1 MAITKAKAVAFSTA
15 LLLGGCSFVEDSLFP
30 SVSTD
35 QRPGERVQVQPSMTV
50 RQETI
55 TTGPTSSTAV
65 GHKVA
70 GLRGELAQ
78 LQANLARQEQEL
90 LGLRAKT
97 IGDSQQYHGTVAAIS
112 ARLQLG
118 TTPGNPALLQQWREA
133 QGELESINT
142 DVLAMNRL
150 NNEVHTAS
158 STAAYLLN
166 AIQATRS
173 LPGAIEEDHRQLRIM
188 EDETQRATVNIER
201 LLSELSQDINRQQQY
216 VGGQRSDL
224 TTLASGIQAGQL
236 YAQSLGMQV
245 TPVSTVTPLAATPGA
260 YDRPLMVI
268 KFTKANPQYEQ
279 RLYDTVKSALD
290 RRPSAIF
297 DVIAVSPRKG
307 TAGET
312 ALGATN
318 ARRNAEQVLRS
329 LSDMGLPPSRVRM
342 SSMQSDTAAG
352 GEVHLFVR

>member
-1 MAITKAKAVAFSTA
+1 MAITKAKAVVFTTA

-30 SVSTD
+30 SVD
-35 QRPGERVQVQPSMTV
+35 QYPGERGQVQPSMTA
-50 RQETI
+50 RQEVMVGAST
-55 TTGPTSSTAV
+55 TAV
-65 GHKVA
+65 GHKAA
-70 GLRGELAQ
+70 GLRAETAQ
-78 LQANLARQEQEL
+78 LQANVARQEQEL
-90 LGLRAKT
+90 QGLRSKVVA
-97 IGDSQQYHGTVAAIS
+97 DSQQYHGTVAAIS

-142 DVLAMNRL
+142 DILMMNRL
-150 NNEVHTAS
+150 NNEVHTSS

-166 AIQATRS
+166 AVQATRS
-173 LPGAIEEDHRQLRIM
+173 LPGAIEEDHRLLRVM
-188 EDETQRATVNIER
+188 EDEIQRSTVNIER
-201 LLSELSQDINRQQQY
+201 LLSGLSQDINRQQQY
-216 VGGQRSDL
+216 VSGQRNDL

-245 TPVSTVTPLAATPGA
+245 APVSTVTPTAATPSS
-260 YDRPLMVI
+260 YDKPLMVI
-268 KFTKANPQYEQ
+268 KFNKANPAYEQ

-297 DVIAVSPRKG
+297 DVIAVSPRRG
-307 TAGET
+307 SAGET
-312 ALGATN
+312 ALGSTN

-342 SSMQSDTAAG
+342 STSQSDAAASA
-352 GEVHLFVR
+352 EVHIFVR

>member
-30 SVSTD
+30 SVSSD
-35 QRPGERVQVQPSMTV
+35 QRPGERVEIQPSMTT
-50 RQETI
+50 RQDVM
-55 TTGPTSSTAV
+55 TGPTSSTAV
-65 GHKVA
+65 GHKA
-70 GLRGELAQ
+70 ASLRGELAQ

-90 LGLRAKT
+90 MGLRAKT
-97 IGDSQQYHGTVAAIS
+97 VGDSQQYHGTVAAIS

-150 NNEVHTAS
+150 NNEVHTSS

-166 AIQATRS
+166 SIQATRS

-216 VGGQRSDL
+216 VAGQRSDL

-236 YAQSLGMQV
+236 YAQSLGVQV
-245 TPVSTVTPLAATPGA
+245 APVSTVTPIAATPGS
-260 YDRPLMVI
+260 YDKPLMVI
-268 KFTKANPQYEQ
+268 KFGKTAPQYEQ
-279 RLYDTVKSALD
+279 RLYDTIKSALD
-290 RRPSAIF
+290 RRPSAVF
-297 DVIAVSPRKG
+297 DVIAVSPRRG
-307 TAGET
+307 SPGET

-342 SSMQSDTAAG
+342 SAMQSDAATA
-352 GEVHLFVR
+352 GEVHVFVR